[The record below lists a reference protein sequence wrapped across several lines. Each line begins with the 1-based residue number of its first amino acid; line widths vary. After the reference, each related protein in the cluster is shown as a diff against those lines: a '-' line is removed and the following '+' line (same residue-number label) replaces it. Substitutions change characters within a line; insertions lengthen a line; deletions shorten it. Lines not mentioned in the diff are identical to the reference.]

1 MIVALENNMA
11 DDMNDRHQFSNPYA
25 IQLTDVTVRLSNKD
39 VLKSINLSIE
49 QGGM

>member
-1 MIVALENNMA
+1 MA
-11 DDMNDRHQFSNPYA
+11 DTNHVHQQLSNLYA
-25 IQLTDVTVRLSNKD
+25 VQLTDVTVRLGNKD